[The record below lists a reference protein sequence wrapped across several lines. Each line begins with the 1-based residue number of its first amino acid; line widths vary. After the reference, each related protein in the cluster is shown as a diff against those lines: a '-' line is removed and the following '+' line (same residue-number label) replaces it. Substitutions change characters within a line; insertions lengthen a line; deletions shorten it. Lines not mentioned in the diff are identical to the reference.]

1 MCIPNTDPPS
11 LPHTMLREG
20 IVYHHEEDDAPYCIV
35 RRRRTPHLA
44 LQEDGEVDRLLCAP
58 SYQRGGSHMLDDA
71 AKREE
76 DAADTV
82 RIRATQQ

>member
-1 MCIPNTDPPS
+1 M
-11 LPHTMLREG
+11 
-20 IVYHHEEDDAPYCIV
+20 
-35 RRRRTPHLA
+35 TPHLA
-44 LQEDGEVDRLLCAP
+44 LQEDGEVDRLLYAP

-76 DAADTV
+76 DAVDTV